1 MHVFFYILWK
11 VTCTHRGT
19 KVDRAILDGKNAPKS
34 DMHGLQWLASSIK
47 LGGFHHVYYLLSAP
61 YIGWRMIDAGYPAV
75 QTLYDDDRLTSRA
88 KLDYRQ
94 MFVRRVVIYGE
105 KKNPP
110 THKLKMRT
118 VLV

>member
-61 YIGWRMIDAGYPAV
+61 YIGWRMIDAEYPAV

-94 MFVRRVVIYGE
+94 MFVRRDIAYRGRE
-105 KKNPP
+105 KSTNAQIKNA
-110 THKLKMRT
+110 
-118 VLV
+118 